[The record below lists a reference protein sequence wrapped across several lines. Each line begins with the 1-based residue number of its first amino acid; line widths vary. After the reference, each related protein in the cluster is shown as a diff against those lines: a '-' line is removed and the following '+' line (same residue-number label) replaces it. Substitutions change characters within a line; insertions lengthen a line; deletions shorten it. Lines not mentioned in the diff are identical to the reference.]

1 MSCHE
6 LTVAKTRPQSELA
19 TMDLN
24 EGARLYAMGVKA
36 SRATNAFTW
45 HKDKSRQW
53 LNPVM
58 VGGVPLQVPAS
69 DCDLYLHDPIEGLEH
84 GLIGEEIEVGMKL
97 PANSHKQKY
106 KCVVLDARPHPA
118 DLGAANPIL
127 EFLLWVDSGRCKGLC
142 VMPLA
147 DGLQESTGGKISY
160 HTASGK
166 WLGLIPWTPVQD
178 FSDGG
183 IDFFDH
189 DRLMAKQRRWHGL
202 YKDLMDG
209 TLASQVTC
217 SEVDG
222 EYDKLWPPDIS
233 VWENGIVFGPVELKY
248 NEATELGSKEFL
260 DTFFSEDVEE
270 MPRLDPDKTAM
281 MLCEFLAKPR
291 DDVLTEW
298 YKDMDKLCTEA
309 GVLTAAL
316 VAHGRDD
323 VYLHSRAYT
332 QTVPSLYADQGHDFE
347 VADLMLYAGWQS
359 AAMLADHVPARYFDH
374 FPNQRLFVQSAS
386 GVQWYLPFTN
396 PLTSHTYTETRI
408 NELWDQLVD
417 ALATGQGDLAKRPDG
432 QILLDLPNVIRAQ
445 HMMYVFDTGMDKGRW
460 RTLHTYGDNCE
471 MMQWLLGVAD
481 PVRCEVNEIGRPAGE
496 QRLVF
501 KTDELYP
508 IKEVLGGDGLRQK
521 QKLTMFANVWCY
533 NQLIDRAMDQ
543 LYEFKRRSQLYPA
556 STMAQLKVATVF
568 FMFSGMGPLHLLRDA
583 AEKLKMHKQW
593 AFVVICVE
601 KEPHLRELMCRYA
614 KRVQCKF
621 PKGLLCLTY
630 HDCVPSASGNLD
642 LANCFCSD
650 SLLAST
656 TLASQTQKAIQ
667 KVQAE
672 KTNNPKTPP
681 GKRPVARVP
690 KSCTRRPLLQGP
702 GHKVGQR
709 STHGKTTQRA
719 PLHTLVNELQCDRLL
734 ELAKAVKAVSNPAKQ
749 SKLLR
754 VLSKAWWSDPNDFRE
769 ALHATGVPACL
780 WTLWMSPPCTNVSG
794 NNRVLRDANGGET
807 ALKSHAFDFYALFAQ
822 LMAGHAKPEVMSK
835 PSTEQPSRKRR
846 KVK

>member
-1 MSCHE
+1 
-6 LTVAKTRPQSELA
+6 
-19 TMDLN
+19 MDLN

-36 SRATNAFTW
+36 SKATKEFTW
-45 HKDKSRQW
+45 HKAGSRQW

-69 DCDLYLHDPIEGLEH
+69 DCEPYLHEPIEGLEH
-84 GLIGEEIEVGMKL
+84 GLIGEEIEVWMKL
-97 PANSHKQKY
+97 SANAHKQKY
-106 KCVVLDARPHPA
+106 KCVVLDARPHPW
-118 DLGAANPIL
+118 DIGATNPIL

-147 DGLQESTGGKISY
+147 DGLQESAGGKISY

-166 WLGLIPWTPVQD
+166 WLGLVPWIPVQD

-183 IDFFDH
+183 IDFFDC
-189 DRLMAKQRRWHGL
+189 DRLMTKQRRWHVM
-202 YKDLMDG
+202 YKDLMDR
-209 TLASQVTC
+209 TLASKVTC

-222 EYDKLWPPDIS
+222 EYDKLWPPDID
-233 VWENGIVFGPVELKY
+233 VWENGIGFGPVELRY

-260 DTFFSEDVEE
+260 DTFFCEDVEE
-270 MPRLDPDKTAM
+270 MPGLDADNTAM

-291 DDVLTEW
+291 DDILAEW
-298 YKDMDKLCTEA
+298 YNDLENVCRAT

-323 VYLHSRAYT
+323 VYMHSRAYT
-332 QTVPSLYADQGHDFE
+332 QTVPSLYVDQGQDFE

-359 AAMLADHVPARYFDH
+359 PEMLAGHVPARYFDH
-374 FPNQRLFVQSAS
+374 FPNQRLFVQSTL

-417 ALATGQGDLAKRPDG
+417 ALAAGPGDLANRPEG
-432 QILLDLPNVIRAQ
+432 QVLLDLPNIIRAQ
-445 HMMYVFDTGMDKGRW
+445 HMMYVFDTAMHKGRW

-471 MMQWLLGVAD
+471 MMQWLLGVTE
-481 PVRCEVNEIGRPAGE
+481 PVRCNVNEIGRSAGE
-496 QRLVF
+496 ERLVF
-501 KTDELYP
+501 KTEELYP

-521 QKLTMFANVWCY
+521 QKMTMFANVWCY

-614 KRVQCKF
+614 KRVQGRF

-630 HDCVPSASGNLD
+630 HDCVPSVSGNLD

-656 TLASQTQKAIQ
+656 TLASQTQKALQ
-667 KVQAE
+667 AVQAK
-672 KTNNPKTPP
+672 KTETIGQCHKPRRPKTTDKHTLKTPP

-690 KSCTRRPLLQGP
+690 KSCTRRPLLQEA
-702 GHKVGQR
+702 GHKVTQR
-709 STHGKTTQRA
+709 ATHGKAAHRA
-719 PLHTLVNELQCDRLL
+719 PLYTLVNEFQCDRLL

-749 SKLLR
+749 SKLPC
-754 VLSKAWWSDPNDFRE
+754 VLSKAWWSDSNDFRE
-769 ALHATGVPACL
+769 ALHAVGVPACL

-807 ALKSHAFDFYALFAQ
+807 ALKSHAFDFYTLFAQ
-822 LMAGHAKPEVMSK
+822 LMAGHAKPEVPSK
-835 PSTEQPSRKRR
+835 PPTEQPRSKRR
-846 KVK
+846 KLK